1 MSYLYVAAL
10 EFEVFIFF
18 FWNKFKVVKGWQII
32 KGERRKTN
40 ISKFKCVVCIY
51 PAPKER
57 GCSVLPLCCYLSVIK
72 NFCRNFLS
80 NCSSL
85 QMLKNSTHSFLC
97 ISYGGIHLYTNRI
110 STSCKMSTMLIS
122 YIHIIGGHL

>member
-32 KGERRKTN
+32 KGGGRRKTN
-40 ISKFKCVVCIY
+40 ISKFKCDVCIY

-72 NFCRNFLS
+72 ISVVIFSATVHHCR
-80 NCSSL
+80 C
-85 QMLKNSTHSFLC
+85 LKIQHTLFYAFHMVGFIYIPIGYQLPVKCRLC
-97 ISYGGIHLYTNRI
+97 LFRI
-110 STSCKMSTMLIS
+110 FTS
-122 YIHIIGGHL
+122 